1 MTAPAGAVPT
11 REYDREF
18 TTPVGFRA
26 RRRVGFDTDRGAV
39 TRFVVQLEYL
49 VGDEW
54 MEVVRFDHDP
64 ASKHGHDVTTDGVHM
79 DVHRDGV
86 LIRTEEIFPSM
97 SPNDAFTFAEEHLAE
112 HAKRYSERFVKWHGI
127 DR

>member
-1 MTAPAGAVPT
+1 MPT

-26 RRRVGFDTDRGAV
+26 RRRVGFDTDRGTV

-54 MEVVRFDHDP
+54 REVVRFDHDP
-64 ASKHGHDVTTDGVHM
+64 ESEHGHDVTVEGGHV
-79 DVHRDGV
+79 DVYRDGD
-86 LIRTEEIFPSM
+86 LIRTEEIFPPM
-97 SPNDAFTFAEEHLAE
+97 SANDAFTFAEEHLAE

>member
-1 MTAPAGAVPT
+1 
-11 REYDREF
+11 
-18 TTPVGFRA
+18 
-26 RRRVGFDTDRGAV
+26 
-39 TRFVVQLEYL
+39 
-49 VGDEW
+49 

-64 ASKHGHDVTTDGVHM
+64 ASKHGHDVTNDGIHM
-79 DVHRDGV
+79 DVYRDGE